1 MEFSFSNAFTI
12 VVMFTTFFLLDQKSI
27 SVTRKFLLTIFD
39 EMSNVLKTVIL
50 FFPYLY
56 SILATKIKR
65 WIEEVNQFYNV
76 EKLEDVEARNES
88 IFLTYI

>member
-1 MEFSFSNAFTI
+1 
-12 VVMFTTFFLLDQKSI
+12 MFTAFFLLDQKSI

-39 EMSNVLKTVIL
+39 EMSNVLKIVIL

-88 IFLTYI
+88 IFLTHI

>member
-1 MEFSFSNAFTI
+1 
-12 VVMFTTFFLLDQKSI
+12 MFTAFFLLDQKSI

-76 EKLEDVEARNES
+76 EKLEDVETRNES

>member
-1 MEFSFSNAFTI
+1 
-12 VVMFTTFFLLDQKSI
+12 MFTTFFLLDQKSI

>member
-1 MEFSFSNAFTI
+1 
-12 VVMFTTFFLLDQKSI
+12 MFTAFFLLDQKSI

-39 EMSNVLKTVIL
+39 EMSNVLKIVIL

>member
-1 MEFSFSNAFTI
+1 
-12 VVMFTTFFLLDQKSI
+12 
-27 SVTRKFLLTIFD
+27 
-39 EMSNVLKTVIL
+39 MSNVLKTVIL

>member
-1 MEFSFSNAFTI
+1 
-12 VVMFTTFFLLDQKSI
+12 MFTAFFLLDQKSI

-39 EMSNVLKTVIL
+39 EMSNVLKIVIL

-56 SILATKIKR
+56 STLATKIKR

-76 EKLEDVEARNES
+76 EKLEDVETRNES